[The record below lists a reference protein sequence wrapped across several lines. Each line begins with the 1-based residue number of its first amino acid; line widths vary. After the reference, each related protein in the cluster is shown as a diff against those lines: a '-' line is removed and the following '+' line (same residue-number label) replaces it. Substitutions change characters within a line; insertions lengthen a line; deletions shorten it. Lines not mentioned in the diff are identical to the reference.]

1 MTASQTTPLRL
12 RPRAQAAVLA
22 LALCVSLVSGCGPSV
37 PLDTR
42 VSVTDSLSLSL
53 ARAEAQQVLKPEQM
67 EDFDKAIQEI
77 KLHIMAEGTAHGSD
91 AVAEAMYEK
100 VNGHTLRSII
110 QMGLEAEYQR
120 AEFERST
127 LEKSMATNALMR
139 TRPGDNES
147 ATYLSDLR
155 ERQTARLKAATDE
168 VKHVK
173 ERLAASGDP
182 VDVPTPTPTG

>member
-1 MTASQTTPLRL
+1 MPAPESSPVRARL
-12 RPRAQAAVLA
+12 RPAGTILVLSVVLA
-22 LALCVSLVSGCGPSV
+22 LAPGCGPSV

-42 VSVTDSLSLSL
+42 VTATDSLSLSL
-53 ARAEAQQVLKPEQM
+53 ARAEAQQALTPQQM

-77 KLHIMAEGTAHGSD
+77 KLHIMAAGTAHGSE
-91 AVAEAMYEK
+91 AVSEALYQSI
-100 VNGHTLRSII
+100 NGHTLRSII
-110 QMGLEAEYQR
+110 QMGLESEYTR

-139 TRPGDNES
+139 TRPGDTDS

-155 ERQTARLKAATDE
+155 ERQTARLKAATEE

-182 VDVPTPTPTG
+182 VDPPSPTPSG